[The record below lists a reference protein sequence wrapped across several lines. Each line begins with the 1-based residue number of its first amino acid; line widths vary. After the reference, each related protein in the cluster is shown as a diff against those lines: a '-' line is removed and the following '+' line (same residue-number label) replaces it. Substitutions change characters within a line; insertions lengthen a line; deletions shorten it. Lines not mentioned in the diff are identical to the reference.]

1 MLILITCC
9 LFVGMLLIFRLTDI
23 INAIPEFVL
32 EVLNPQGEIEPPKAV
47 GISPRI
53 SDLAGKTIGLYDI
66 GKNGFENFLDVTEKL
81 LKEKYP
87 SVTIKRYN
95 GAFDLGEKLALKISK
110 EVDTVIY
117 GVGD

>member
-1 MLILITCC
+1 MENISNGTILESMPG
-9 LFVGMLLIFRLTDI
+9 FDF
-23 INAIPEFVL
+23 
-32 EVLNPQGEIEPPKAV
+32 EVLNPRGEIEPPKTV

-66 GKNGFENFLDVTEKL
+66 GKNGFKNFLDVTEEL

-87 SVTIKRYN
+87 SATVKRYN
-95 GAFDLGEKLALKISK
+95 GAFDLGEQLALQIAE